1 LCNLHSTSKIQII
14 SKSFFVILTSLK
26 ISFMQF
32 EKSSL
37 SYLKK
42 LKNNNNRDWF
52 AEHKPTFIKA
62 QNNAKQLYAEIR
74 NNLEEHDEIE
84 KFKLFRI
91 YRDVR
96 FSKDKTPYK
105 HHFAGSFSRL
115 GKQLRGGY
123 YLRIRPGESFLAGGF
138 WEPNKED
145 LLRIRKEIEVD
156 ATEFREILEDKNF
169 QHYFGN
175 SFKGD
180 ELKTAPRGFDKEH
193 PDVDLLRKKGF
204 IAVRNFTD
212 EEVLSPSF
220 SSEVDSSYKALRPFF
235 NLFSDILT
243 TNLNGEIII

>member
-1 LCNLHSTSKIQII
+1 MNFEIKNTNHLLINFCNF
-14 SKSFFVILTSLK
+14 SFFK

-32 EKSSL
+32 NKSSL
-37 SYLKK
+37 QYLKDLQK
-42 LKNNNNRDWF
+42 NNNRDWF
-52 AEHKPTFIKA
+52 SETKPTFLEA
-62 QNNAKQLYAEIR
+62 QNNAKELYAAIR
-74 NNLEEHDEIE
+74 ENLEKHDEIE

-105 HHFAGSFSRL
+105 PHFAGSFSRL
-115 GKQLRGGY
+115 GKHLRGGY

-156 ATEFREILEDKNF
+156 ATEFREILDDKNF

-180 ELKTAPRGFDKEH
+180 ELKTAPRS
-193 PDVDLLRKKGF
+193 
-204 IAVRNFTD
+204 
-212 EEVLSPSF
+212 EERRVGK
-220 SSEVDSSYKALRPFF
+220 V
-235 NLFSDILT
+235 
-243 TNLNGEIII
+243 

>member
-1 LCNLHSTSKIQII
+1 
-14 SKSFFVILTSLK
+14 
-26 ISFMQF
+26 MQF

-37 SYLKK
+37 SYLKNLK
-42 LKNNNNRDWF
+42 LNNNRDWF
-52 AEHKPTFIKA
+52 AEHKPTFIEA
-62 QNNAKQLYAEIR
+62 QNNAKELYAGIK
-74 NNLEEHDEIE
+74 NNLEKYDEIE

-105 HHFAGSFSRL
+105 AHFAGSFSRL

-156 ATEFREILEDKNF
+156 ASEIREILEDKNY

-175 SFKGD
+175 TFDGE

-212 EEVLSPSF
+212 EEVLSSNF
-220 SSEVDSSYKALRPFF
+220 ISEVDNSYKALRPFF

-243 TNLNGEIII
+243 TNLNGESII

>member
-1 LCNLHSTSKIQII
+1 
-14 SKSFFVILTSLK
+14 
-26 ISFMQF
+26 MQF
-32 EKSSL
+32 DKSSL
-37 SYLKK
+37 SYLKNLK
-42 LKNNNNRDWF
+42 LNNNRDWF
-52 AEHKPTFIKA
+52 AEHRPTFIEA
-62 QNNAKQLYAEIR
+62 QNNAKELYVDIR
-74 NNLEEHDEIE
+74 NNLEKHDEIE

-91 YRDVR
+91 YRDIR

-105 HHFAGSFSRL
+105 AHFAGSFSRL

-156 ATEFREILEDKNF
+156 ASEIREILEDKNY

-175 SFKGD
+175 TFEGE

-212 EEVLSPSF
+212 EEVLSSNF
-220 SSEVDSSYKALRPFF
+220 ISEVDNSYKALRPFF
-235 NLFSDILT
+235 NLFSDILS
-243 TNLNGEIII
+243 TNLNGESLI